1 MAAKFLGQHLLE
13 RGLITPEH
21 LLSALDA
28 QRAANPTLGALALAR
43 GWLDAAQT
51 ERINARQKSRDARF
65 GDLAV
70 DMGLLTGAQVEALVA
85 EQASRRKFFGEI
97 LVEQGVIDANVLL
110 AELEAQRREREDATR
125 SMELGVSGHPAER
138 GLRAAV
144 GSCVKL
150 FPRVLHTQCQPGALV
165 TSAADAVPCTH
176 SASVR
181 VAADDAA
188 VSIALACDTATLHA
202 LAAGFVQL
210 PAERIDDALA
220 LDALGEMVNVLMGY
234 VAREAL
240 TPGTPY
246 RAAPPVFG
254 APCARWFEPGSQAL
268 VVSLATQHGVVLL
281 AVEA

>member
-1 MAAKFLGQHLLE
+1 MGAKFLGQHLLE
-13 RGLITPEH
+13 RGLISPAQ
-21 LLSALDA
+21 LLAALDA
-28 QRAANPTLGALALAR
+28 QRAANPTLGALAMAR
-43 GWLDAAQT
+43 GWLDEAQAA
-51 ERINARQKSRDARF
+51 RINARQKSRDARF

-70 DMGLLTGAQVEALVA
+70 DMGLLSGAQVDALVT

-97 LVEQGVIDANVLL
+97 LVEQGVIDASVLL

-125 SMELGVSGHPAER
+125 SIDLGIAGHRGER
-138 GLRAAV
+138 ALRAAL

-165 TSAADAVPCTH
+165 SDVADAVPCAH
-176 SASVR
+176 SATVR
-181 VAADDAA
+181 VAADDAS
-188 VSIALACDTATLHA
+188 VSIALACDTATLRS

-210 PAERIDDALA
+210 PPARIDDALA

-240 TPGTPY
+240 VPGTPY

-254 APCARWFEPGSQAL
+254 TPCERWFDAGSQAL
-268 VVSLATQHGVVLL
+268 VVTLSTQHGPVLL